1 MLRALHDSQ
10 VGTRR
15 VPRGEAIRAGAD
27 LLEFVERLPLK
38 RRHFLALAS
47 RTAGVCLTGGMAAFL
62 SACMK
67 APGTARDQFIYV
79 SEEKEMA
86 MGASAYRDVLRE
98 APLSQS
104 AEVNEMIHRVGE
116 RIAKAANKPEYHWE
130 FAVIQ
135 DDRTINAFCLP
146 GGKVAV
152 FTGLLK
158 VTKTE
163 DGLATV
169 MGHEV
174 AHALQRH
181 GAERYSRGI
190 LEAIGQIGA
199 LAAGAA
205 TGQAGAAM
213 AAMSAYG
220 VGVSLPFNRR
230 QESEAD
236 YIGLRL
242 MAAAGYDPRE
252 ALPFWERMSGCPRN
266 MVGKLC
272 FRSQAAVPEFLSTHP
287 SDVSRMNQIEAW
299 VPDAMKFY
307 RPSGKLGD
315 PIESPMKPPPVILP
329 EIRLQGSQGS

>member
-1 MLRALHDSQ
+1 MKTLHGIQ
-10 VGTRR
+10 VGTRWAPSASAER
-15 VPRGEAIRAGAD
+15 DGAD
-27 LLEFVERLPLK
+27 VLAWIERVPLK
-38 RRHFLALAS
+38 RRHFLGLAS
-47 RTAGVCLTGGMAAFL
+47 RTVGLCLTGGVMGFL

-86 MGASAYRDVLRE
+86 MGASAYREVLRE
-98 APLSQS
+98 APLSQN
-104 AEVNEMIHRVGE
+104 AELNEMIHRVGE

-190 LEAIGQIGA
+190 LEAIGQIGV

-242 MAAAGYDPRE
+242 MAAAGFDPRE

-287 SDVSRMNQIEAW
+287 SDVTRMNQIEAW

-307 RPSGKLGD
+307 HPSGKPGD

-329 EIRLQGSQGS
+329 EIRFQGSERS